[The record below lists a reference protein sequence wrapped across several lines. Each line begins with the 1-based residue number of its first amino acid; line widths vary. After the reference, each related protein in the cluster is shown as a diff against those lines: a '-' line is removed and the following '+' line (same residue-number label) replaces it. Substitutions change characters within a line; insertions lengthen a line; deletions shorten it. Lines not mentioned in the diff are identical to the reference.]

1 MPRSLRHA
9 QAYAIRYAA
18 QSSAYLFLITER
30 YPFSGPDLGGAPE
43 PEPIEAAEAA

>member
-1 MPRSLRHA
+1 MPRSLREA

-30 YPFSGPDLGGAPE
+30 YPFSGPVLGAPE
-43 PEPIEAAEAA
+43 PEPVEAAEAA